1 MLKKLWFQLPHR
13 EFPGFRLLH
22 IVIAALI
29 LFQIINSNLIS
40 SDALGQTGISNI
52 MTWLHIFSGT
62 GLIVLGIV
70 MLVWMLV
77 RRGGRYYFCWLFM
90 DFRGIKQ
97 DIFTLRQFRLPD
109 AHAGGIAATIQGLG
123 VLALLAVALSGAL
136 WFLLD
141 YFAVT
146 TSLNTEQIISL
157 HKFLTGFIE
166 AYFFAHGAMGLLH
179 MALSYSVA
187 ARSE

>member
-109 AHAGGIAATIQGLG
+109 AHAGELPLRYRGLAS
-123 VLALLAVALSGAL
+123 LRYSLSRSVGHYGFS
-136 WFLLD
+136 W
-141 YFAVT
+141 
-146 TSLNTEQIISL
+146 IIL
-157 HKFLTGFIE
+157 Q
-166 AYFFAHGAMGLLH
+166 
-179 MALSYSVA
+179 
-187 ARSE
+187 